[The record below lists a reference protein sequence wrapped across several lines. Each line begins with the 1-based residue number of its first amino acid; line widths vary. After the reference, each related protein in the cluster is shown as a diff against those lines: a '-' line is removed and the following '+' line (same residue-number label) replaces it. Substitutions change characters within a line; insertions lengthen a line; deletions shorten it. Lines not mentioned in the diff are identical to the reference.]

1 MLALLLLF
9 IITLLS
15 YHHLR
20 HNHAKRKNQIF
31 FIYIAVS
38 ILTVLGIL
46 HIKWTDEPDFNL
58 FLTFSLLWLT
68 YIPILLIFAHK
79 EGKKTHIHKARMH
92 FGKHV
97 SHLTDEQ
104 LHHHLKHN
112 HRTS

>member
-1 MLALLLLF
+1 MLTLLLLF

-31 FIYIAVS
+31 FTYIAVS
-38 ILTVLGIL
+38 GLMIFGIL
-46 HIKWTDEPDFNL
+46 NINWTKESDFNL
-58 FLTFSLLWLT
+58 FLTFSLLWLS
-68 YIPILLIFAHK
+68 YIPILLIFANK
-79 EGKKTHIHKARMH
+79 ESRKTRIHKARMH
-92 FGKHV
+92 LGKHV

-112 HRTS
+112 